1 MNIASMALSRR
12 YPRTLSV
19 TPSPIDTPPPP
30 LTKVRQL
37 KPGEIKAH
45 LFVVGM
51 VIWESCIHS
60 IPGWHGGFG
69 EFVDGMAFG
78 NWSLAA
84 RRHSRIFLSGPD
96 HPYRFL
102 NGDDAPVAR
111 NISTENLIF
120 PF

>member
-1 MNIASMALSRR
+1 MNITSMALSRR

-19 TPSPIDTPPPP
+19 TPSPIDIPPPP

-51 VIWESCIHS
+51 VIRESCIHS

-69 EFVDGMAFG
+69 EFVDGMAIRELVISG
-78 NWSLAA
+78 DLAMP
-84 RRHSRIFLSGPD
+84 FT
-96 HPYRFL
+96 
-102 NGDDAPVAR
+102 
-111 NISTENLIF
+111 NIPE
-120 PF
+120 